1 MTVRMMGLEMT
12 GGSMLCL
19 GIMFILSGVMF
30 FYMKKQLTHLED
42 AQLEQAKL
50 LQSMIMSLNGGA
62 MGMGPGAM
70 GMGPG
75 AMGPG
80 AMSPGAMGM
89 GQDAMDQ
96 RAMGQDAMGMGQD
109 ANNDNLIDVSDG
121 EDDDS
126 DEESDNE
133 DGNSDEESDV
143 DSDGEDDVDSEEE
156 NDDEDD
162 DSDDDDDED
171 GDSDD
176 ESCSMVD
183 VKINNHNIDHYEFNN
198 LPQKETNMNDID
210 EDSIIEIK
218 ESVKVI
224 NIKNNAFMGEPEEID
239 LDNDMTS
246 MTDTNMD
253 DDDDDTLTVN
263 SSMSGMNLA
272 KSSLKAL
279 KVGDLRK
286 MVIDRGLHSDPSKI
300 KKAELIELLQKQ

>member
-50 LQSMIMSLNGGA
+50 LQSMIMSLNSGA
-62 MGMGPGAM
+62 MGMGPGAIGQDAMGPGAMGQDAM

-80 AMSPGAMGM
+80 
-89 GQDAMDQ
+89 
-96 RAMGQDAMGMGQD
+96 AMGMGQD

-133 DGNSDEESDV
+133 DGNSDEESDDEDGNSDEDV
-143 DSDGEDDVDSEEE
+143 DSDDENDVDSEEE

-162 DSDDDDDED
+162 DSDDEDDDI
-171 GDSDD
+171 DD
-176 ESCSMVD
+176 ESASMVN

-239 LDNDMTS
+239 MDNDLTS

-263 SSMSGMNLA
+263 SSLSGMNLA

>member
-50 LQSMIMSLNGGA
+50 LQSMIMSLNSGA
-62 MGMGPGAM
+62 MGPGAM
-70 GMGPG
+70 GMGQG

-80 AMSPGAMGM
+80 AM

-96 RAMGQDAMGMGQD
+96 RAMGMGQD

-162 DSDDDDDED
+162 DSDDDED

-286 MVIDRGLHSDPSKI
+286 MVIDKGLHGDPSKI